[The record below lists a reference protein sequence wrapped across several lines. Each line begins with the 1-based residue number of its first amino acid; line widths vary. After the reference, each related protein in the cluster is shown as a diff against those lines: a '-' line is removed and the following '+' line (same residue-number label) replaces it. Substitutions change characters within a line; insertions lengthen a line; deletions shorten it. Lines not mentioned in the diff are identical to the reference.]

1 MINLSE
7 RMKAVCSMVSP
18 GGRVIDV
25 GTDHA
30 YIPIYLVEKGIKEYA
45 LACDVNKGPLAIAK
59 DHIANEGLS
68 DRIVL
73 CLSDGLT
80 DVDISPGDSVVIA
93 GMGGLLIR
101 DIISSSL
108 DKARMSGEMILQPQ
122 SEYGQLRAFL
132 SEAGFVIED
141 EDALEEEGK
150 FYFLMN
156 TVYKPDDVRILKNV
170 EKEFGPVLLK
180 RRDETLRTYLIKQL
194 DINREIISKLNK
206 QEEKTSITKRAE
218 EVRQRISLIEEA
230 LGDYYEM
237 Q

>member
-45 LACDVNKGPLAIAK
+45 LACDVNKGPLSIAK

-93 GMGGLLIR
+93 GMGGLLIW
-101 DIISSSL
+101 DIISSGR

-150 FYFLMN
+150 YYFLIK
-156 TVYKPDDVRILKNV
+156 TVYKSDDVPVLRNV

-194 DINREIISKLNK
+194 DVNREIISKLNK
-206 QEEKTSITKRAE
+206 QEEKASIIKRAE

>member
-18 GGRVIDV
+18 GGRVIDI

-30 YIPIYLVEKGIKEYA
+30 YIPIYLVEKGIKESA
-45 LACDVNKGPLAIAK
+45 LACDVNKGPLSIAR

-68 DRIVL
+68 EKIGL
-73 CLSDGLT
+73 CLSDGLKSV
-80 DVDISPGDSVVIA
+80 DVSPGDSIVIA

-101 DIISSSL
+101 DIISSSP
-108 DKARMSGEMILQPQ
+108 DKTRRSGELILQPQ
-122 SEYGQLRAFL
+122 SEYRQLRGFL
-132 SEAGFVIED
+132 SESGFILED

-150 FYFLMN
+150 FYFLMKA
-156 TVYKPDDVRILKNV
+156 VYKHDDDCILSDV
-170 EKEFGPVLLK
+170 EKEFGPVLLRK
-180 RRDETLRTYLIKQL
+180 RDETLKTYLIKQL
-194 DINREIISKLNK
+194 DVNKEIISKLNK
-206 QEEKTSITKRAE
+206 QKEKSSIVKRAE
-218 EVRQRISLIEEA
+218 EVRQRISLIEKA

>member
-1 MINLSE
+1 
-7 RMKAVCSMVSP
+7 
-18 GGRVIDV
+18 
-25 GTDHA
+25 
-30 YIPIYLVEKGIKEYA
+30 
-45 LACDVNKGPLAIAK
+45 
-59 DHIANEGLS
+59 
-68 DRIVL
+68 
-73 CLSDGLT
+73 
-80 DVDISPGDSVVIA
+80 
-93 GMGGLLIR
+93 
-101 DIISSSL
+101 
-108 DKARMSGEMILQPQ
+108 
-122 SEYGQLRAFL
+122 
-132 SEAGFVIED
+132 
-141 EDALEEEGK
+141 
-150 FYFLMN
+150 MN

>member
-18 GGRVIDV
+18 GGRVIDI

-30 YIPIYLVEKGIKEYA
+30 YIPIYLVEKGIKESA
-45 LACDVNKGPLAIAK
+45 LACDVNKGPLSIAK

-68 DRIVL
+68 EKIGL
-73 CLSDGLT
+73 CLSDGLKSV
-80 DVDISPGDSVVIA
+80 DVSTGDSIVIA

-101 DIISSSL
+101 DIILSSP
-108 DKARMSGEMILQPQ
+108 DKARLSGELILQPQ
-122 SEYGQLRAFL
+122 SEYGQLRGFL
-132 SEAGFVIED
+132 SETGFVIED

-150 FYFLMN
+150 FYFLMKA
-156 TVYKPDDVRILKNV
+156 VYRPDDARILRDV
-170 EKEFGPVLLK
+170 EEEFGPALLK
-180 RRDETLRTYLIKQL
+180 RRDETLKTYLIKQL
-194 DINREIISKLNK
+194 DVNREIISKLNK
-206 QEEKTSITKRAE
+206 QQEKSSIIKRAE
-218 EVRQRISLIEEA
+218 EVRRKISLIEKA

>member
-1 MINLSE
+1 MQL
-7 RMKAVCSMVSP
+7 VSYDP
-18 GGRVIDV
+18 KYKQDFIQM
-25 GTDHA
+25 
-30 YIPIYLVEKGIKEYA
+30 
-45 LACDVNKGPLAIAK
+45 NK
-59 DHIANEGLS
+59 
-68 DRIVL
+68 
-73 CLSDGLT
+73 T
-80 DVDISPGDSVVIA
+80 W
-93 GMGGLLIR
+93 
-101 DIISSSL
+101 ISS
-108 DKARMSGEMILQPQ
+108 M
-122 SEYGQLRAFL
+122 
-132 SEAGFVIED
+132 FVIED